1 MLRLKYT
8 VLNRD
13 SEPGIRSGPQILR
26 LHGQFYI
33 GSLPYMANEL
43 SSSERDLLSQHP
55 EWADALATWTGR
67 RLVLK
72 SRWSCSRGT
81 RLAPSKTSIQ
91 CLSLGKIWLHR
102 YSNGVLSSV
111 WV

>member
-55 EWADALATWTGR
+55 E
-67 RLVLK
+67 
-72 SRWSCSRGT
+72 
-81 RLAPSKTSIQ
+81 
-91 CLSLGKIWLHR
+91 
-102 YSNGVLSSV
+102 
-111 WV
+111 